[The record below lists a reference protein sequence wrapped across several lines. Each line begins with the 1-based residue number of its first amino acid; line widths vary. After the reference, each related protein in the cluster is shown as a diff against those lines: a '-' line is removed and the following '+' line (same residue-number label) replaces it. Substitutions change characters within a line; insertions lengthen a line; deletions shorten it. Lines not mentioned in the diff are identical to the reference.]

1 MTSLRPPT
9 RPRWP
14 VPVCFSSAFLLPLCL
29 LFCPLCLE
37 RPVAAQ
43 TDLPPQGRFANIN
56 GIELYYEIHGEG
68 TPLLLLHGFQGSG
81 QAWAPVLESFA
92 KHYKVILP
100 DMRGHG
106 RSSNPAGVFTH
117 KQSALDMF
125 ALLDSLGIKNF
136 KAMGISSGG
145 MTLLHM
151 ATQQPSRVDAMVL
164 IGATSYFPEPARQIM
179 RQATLESMTPQEW
192 ERARKIH
199 LRGDEQIR
207 TLRRQFHGFK
217 DSYDD
222 MNFTAPLLS
231 TITAQTLI
239 VHGDRDIFFPVSI
252 PVEQYCAIPNSF
264 LWIVPNGG
272 HVPIV
277 EHAQEFTRIA
287 LEFLG
292 GAWQQSKKPWQCH
305 AASEK

>member
-1 MTSLRPPT
+1 
-9 RPRWP
+9 
-14 VPVCFSSAFLLPLCL
+14 V
-29 LFCPLCLE
+29 
-37 RPVAAQ
+37 
-43 TDLPPQGRFANIN
+43 N

-68 TPLLLLHGFQGSG
+68 PPLLLIHGFQGSG
-81 QAWAPVLESFA
+81 QAWTPVLDAFA
-92 KHYKVILP
+92 KHYKVVLP

-117 KQSALDMF
+117 RQSALDMF
-125 ALLDSLGIKNF
+125 ALLDSLGIKSF

-151 ATQQPSRVDAMVL
+151 ATQQPSRVEAMVL

-179 RQATLESMTPQEW
+179 RRATVESMTPEDW

-207 TLRRQFHGFK
+207 ALRRQFHGFK

-239 VHGDRDIFFPVSI
+239 VHGDRDAFFPVSI

-264 LWIVPNGG
+264 LWIIPNGS

-277 EHAQEFTRIA
+277 EHAAEFTRIA
-287 LEFLG
+287 LQFLS
-292 GAWQQSKKPWQCH
+292 GAWRESKKPWQCH
-305 AASEK
+305 SASEK